1 MRINSDQ
8 AACFLYAANGSTA
21 VPGGLMLPAPPVV
34 LACNRSGAPAR
45 LKADDEAAPRRTPQQ
60 PGCFLDK
67 GAIGSGQKG
76 RQMVHQVCEQTGM
89 CSALTRERLGC

>member
-1 MRINSDQ
+1 MLIEWRQGLISYQ
-8 AACFLYAANGSTA
+8 AHH
-21 VPGGLMLPAPPVV
+21 MLCPQ
-34 LACNRSGAPAR
+34 
-45 LKADDEAAPRRTPQQ
+45 AAPRRTPQQ

-89 CSALTRERLGC
+89 CSALTRERCARMLNTGGP